1 MSDINM
7 DTLYSTCTASK
18 ESGLS
23 TRQLYYWEL
32 IGLIQPRYETFG
44 VRRFRRYTRQ
54 DLEMLKQAKAMLEEG
69 YTLSAVKS
77 RLGKGQNG
85 NGRL

>member
-7 DTLYSTCTASK
+7 DTLYSTCTASR

-44 VRRFRRYTRQ
+44 VRQFRRYSQ
-54 DLEMLKQAKAMLEEG
+54 KDLEILKRAKRMLDEG
-69 YTLSAVKS
+69 YTLKAVKS
-77 RLGKGQNG
+77 RLVRGQNG
-85 NGRL
+85 NGR